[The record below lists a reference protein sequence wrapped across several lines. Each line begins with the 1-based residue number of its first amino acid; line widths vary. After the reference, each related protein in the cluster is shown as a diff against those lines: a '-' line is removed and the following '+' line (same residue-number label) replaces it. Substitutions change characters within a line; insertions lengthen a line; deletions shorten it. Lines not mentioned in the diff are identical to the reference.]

1 MVRLIRLPG
10 RTLMTCSC
18 SNCSRNINQP
28 HVMCSRKISVILF
41 QAQDFRLK
49 KLIRE
54 NLQTAEESK
63 ALGIAIEPDMMI
75 CLLNDLKRF
84 IL

>member
-1 MVRLIRLPG
+1 
-10 RTLMTCSC
+10 
-18 SNCSRNINQP
+18 
-28 HVMCSRKISVILF
+28 MCSRKISVILF